1 VTTQLARDFAGH
13 DVAFVYLQTTFEG
26 FSSNDFERAR
36 SEQRKWRIRQ
46 PVGHDVAADPADP
59 RSRPNT
65 MRDYR
70 TGGTPW
76 TVIIDKQGVIRFNDF
91 TRDVVF
97 HRRMI
102 TALL

>member
-1 VTTQLARDFAGH
+1 MTKNLQGMFAGRQ
-13 DVAFVYLQTTFEG
+13 VAFIYVQTTFEG
-26 FSSNDFERAR
+26 FSSNDFERAK
-36 SEQRKWRIRQ
+36 SEQRKWKIAG
-46 PVGHDVAADPADP
+46 PVGHDVPNDATDP

-76 TVIIDKQGVIRFNDF
+76 TVIIDRAGVIRFNDF
-91 TRDVVF
+91 TRDAEF

-102 TALL
+102 EGLL